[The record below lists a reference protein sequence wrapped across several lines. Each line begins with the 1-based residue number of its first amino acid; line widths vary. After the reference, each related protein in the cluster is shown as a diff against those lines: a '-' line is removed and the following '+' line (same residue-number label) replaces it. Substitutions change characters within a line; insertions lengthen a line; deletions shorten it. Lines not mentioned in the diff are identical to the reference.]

1 MKLAIMLPNWVGD
14 ACMATPTLRA
24 LREGLQ
30 EFDEVCWVGRPAPL
44 MVLEGLPW
52 ADTRLMYKPRA
63 RGGDLLSRR
72 GLVRELRRR
81 QFDAVV
87 LFTNSLSSAAI
98 AWLSGIPRRIGF
110 ARDGRSWLLT
120 DRIPVIDGHR
130 NAHTDPCIDTYLRLA
145 SHLGCD
151 VSDRRMELAVTDKD
165 RNQTDELW
173 RTVGFEDHRFTVLM
187 NTGAAIADTKRWP
200 VEHAAATARA
210 LSRQYGAQVLIHCGP
225 AERGIADEVQARAG
239 EPRVRS
245 MGCMTTLPLGLSKG
259 AIHRSDLVISTD
271 SGPRHMAVAFGKP
284 IVTLFGSVSAA
295 LTTTYNRPET
305 ILSLGLACQP
315 CGKYQCPLKHARCMK
330 DLDSQRVLNAAMKI
344 IEDSLGMLRRAS

>member
-30 EFDEVCWVGRPAPL
+30 ESDEVCWVGRPAPL

-52 ADTRLMYKPRA
+52 ADSRLMYKPRA

-120 DRIPVIDGHR
+120 DRIPVIDDHH

-145 SHLGCD
+145 SYLGCD
-151 VSDRRMELAVTDKD
+151 VSDRRMELAVTEED
-165 RNQTDELW
+165 RNRTDELW
-173 RTVGFEDHRFTVLM
+173 RQVGFQDDRFTVVM

-200 VEHAAATARA
+200 VEHAAATARV

-225 AERGIADEVQARAG
+225 AERSIADEVQARAG

-245 MGCMTTLPLGLSKG
+245 MGCIPSLPLGLSKG
-259 AIHRSDLVISTD
+259 AIQRSDLVISTD

-330 DLDSQRVLNAAMKI
+330 DLDSQRVLNAAVKI
-344 IEDSLGMLRRAS
+344 IEDSPGLLRRAS

>member
-24 LREGLQ
+24 LCEGLR
-30 EFDEVCWVGRPAPL
+30 EFDEICWIGRPAPL

-52 ADTRLMYKPRA
+52 ADSRLMYKPRA
-63 RGGDLLSRR
+63 RGGGVLSRR
-72 GLVRELRRR
+72 GMVRELRRR

-120 DRIPVIDGHR
+120 DRIPVIDGDR
-130 NAHTDPCIDTYLRLA
+130 NAYTDPCIDTYLRLA
-145 SHLGCD
+145 SYLGCD
-151 VSDRRMELAVTDKD
+151 VSDRRMELAVTEED
-165 RNQTDELW
+165 RKLTDQLW
-173 RTVGFEDHRFTVLM
+173 EQLGFRDDRFTVVM

-200 VEHAAATARA
+200 IEHAAATARV

-225 AERGIADEVQARAG
+225 AEREIAQEVQARVG
-239 EPRVRS
+239 ESRVRS
-245 MGCMTTLPLGLSKG
+245 MGCMPALPLGLSKG
-259 AIHRSDLVISTD
+259 AIQKSDLVISTD
-271 SGPRHMAVAFGKP
+271 SGPRHMAVAFEKP

-305 ILSLGLACQP
+305 ILLLGLTCQP
-315 CGKYQCPLKHARCMK
+315 CGKYQCPLQHARCMK
-330 DLDSQRVLNAAMKI
+330 DLDSQRVLRAAAKI
-344 IEDSLGMLRRAS
+344 IEDSPGMLRRAS